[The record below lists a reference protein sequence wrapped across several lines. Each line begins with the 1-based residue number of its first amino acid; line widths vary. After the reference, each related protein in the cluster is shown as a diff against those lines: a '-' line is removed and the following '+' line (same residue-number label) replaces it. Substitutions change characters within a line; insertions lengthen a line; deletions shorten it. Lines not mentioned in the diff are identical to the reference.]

1 VPKIEINNL
10 KHIERNEETEILEYI
25 SRQNRQMHVALF
37 GVSGVGK
44 TEIALSSLKFLG
56 KGDLY
61 SEYTILQYDAA
72 QISQKCTNDLFYVSL
87 IYKLIQKSCSNDID
101 LTRVSKENT
110 FLSYLEK
117 SSYREDIKANP
128 KKSLIASLSL
138 LPNIGHITYDL
149 LNISDDNNDTSYQM
163 VQFVFREYLNYLSN
177 STGIIIFIDNIQHI
191 PLDIVSEFYEI
202 VRQTEGKIILFT
214 SFTLEDNIRL
224 TKKLAEDYS
233 LHKDNLILLIENV
246 SLEIFDQLCE
256 ENLNS
261 QLYYKL
267 HQRLQYFY
275 TLVQYGNMREIDE
288 LIFQINQNGFA
299 NFTDIPILQEITI

>member
-1 VPKIEINNL
+1 MPRIEINNL

-25 SRQNRQMHVALF
+25 SKQNRQMHVAIF

-44 TEIALSSLKFLG
+44 TEIVLSSLKFLG

-61 SEYTILQYDAA
+61 SEYTILQYDVA

-128 KKSLIASLSL
+128 KKSLIDSLSL
-138 LPNIGHITYDL
+138 LPNIGHITYDF

-163 VQFVFREYLNYLSN
+163 VQFVFREYINYLSN

-224 TKKLAEDYS
+224 TKKLVQNYS

-246 SLEIFDQLCE
+246 SLEIFDKLCK

-261 QLYYKL
+261 QLYSKL

-288 LIFQINQNGFA
+288 LIFQINQNGLT
-299 NFTDIPILQEITI
+299 NLLDIPILQEITI